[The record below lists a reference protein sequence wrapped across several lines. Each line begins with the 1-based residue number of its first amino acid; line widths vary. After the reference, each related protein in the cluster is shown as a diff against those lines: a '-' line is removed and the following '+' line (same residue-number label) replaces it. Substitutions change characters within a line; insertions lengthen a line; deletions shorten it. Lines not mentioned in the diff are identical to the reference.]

1 MRGMG
6 LQYMGDLEIGAR
18 LKLIIG
24 LLAEASTE
32 IEKLY
37 AGVGTKEPEEPSS
50 LAHFEKIIAESC
62 LCRDCGERLR
72 KQLGDVLGY
81 TPEKTEENCYIR
93 ALKRLSPDL
102 YSEIVDWKEAEGLPG
117 LSITVRDGRRAI
129 ITFSVDLEHYH
140 VLVDRRL

>member
-1 MRGMG
+1 MT
-6 LQYMGDLEIGAR
+6 LGDLEIGTR
-18 LKLIIG
+18 LKSIIG

-37 AGVGTKEPEEPSS
+37 GEVGAKEPEEPSS
-50 LAHFEKIIAESC
+50 LAYIEKIIAESC

-72 KQLGDVLGY
+72 KQLGDILGY

-102 YSEIVDWKEAEGLPG
+102 YHEIVDWKEAEGLPG
-117 LSITVRDGRRAI
+117 LAITVRDGRKAI

-140 VLVDRRL
+140 VLVGERL

>member
-1 MRGMG
+1 MI
-6 LQYMGDLEIGAR
+6 LGDLEIGTR
-18 LKLIIG
+18 LKSIIG

-37 AGVGTKEPEEPSS
+37 AEVGVKEPEEPSS

-72 KQLGDVLGY
+72 KQLGDILGY

-102 YSEIVDWKEAEGLPG
+102 YNEIVDWKEAEGFPG
-117 LSITVRDGRRAI
+117 LVVTSKDGLKAI

-140 VLVDRRL
+140 VLVDGGL

>member
-1 MRGMG
+1 MI
-6 LQYMGDLEIGAR
+6 LSDLEIGTR

-37 AGVGTKEPEEPSS
+37 AGVGLKEPEEPSS
-50 LAHFEKIIAESC
+50 LAYIERIIAESY

-72 KQLGDVLGY
+72 EQLGDILGH

-102 YSEIVDWKEAEGLPG
+102 YHEIVDWKEADGLPG
-117 LSITVRDGRRAI
+117 LVITLRDGRKAI
-129 ITFSVDLEHYH
+129 LTFSLDLENYH
-140 VLVDRRL
+140 VLVDGGL